1 MTPSLSDAHDPP
13 LYLPR
18 QKAVY
23 IGEVADDDVADTPYA
38 YYLHSRDELFLGG
51 YSEDGFEPSYALAV
65 DSPTMGAAADR
76 FQGLDHLSPDLSVI
90 GVALCKAHTF
100 AETHVL
106 GTQQAYVYVL
116 RDIYGFSQPDTAKI
130 LDIGVST
137 VSSHLSDARAN
148 VEGARTLVEG
158 LDELTNEREG
168 RTAP

>member
-1 MTPSLSDAHDPP
+1 MAPSLSDSHDPP

-23 IGEVADDDVADTPYA
+23 IGEVADDGVADTPDA

-51 YSEDGFEPSYALAV
+51 YSEDGFEPSYGLDV

-76 FQGLDHLSPDLSVI
+76 FRSLDHLSPDLSVI

-116 RDIYGFSQPDTAKI
+116 RDVYGFNQPDTAKI

-148 VEGARTLVEG
+148 VEGARALVEG
-158 LDELTNEREG
+158 LDELTDEREG